1 MSEIKSDKLT
11 PVTST
16 TTTFGDS
23 GDKLLFATGTNL
35 DMNGVELILDA
46 DADTSITADTDD
58 QIDIRIAGADD
69 FRFTA
74 NSMNVLSGSTLTI
87 DSGAT
92 ITNSGTATGFA
103 DLTAIA
109 DGSVGSP
116 SIANSGDTNTGIYFP
131 AADTVGVV
139 AGGKEKWRFGSSP
152 LAGKNY
158 VVNGMFQVDQRLGE
172 TRTGLGGALTRL
184 ADQWVL
190 RWDGATGGR
199 YTFSV
204 EDNGGVNS
212 ESKWAKLLTTT
223 ADAAGT
229 AGDFQYFYTPIEAQ
243 NLQGL
248 IAANGKLGDTTQSM
262 DIIVHADGAS
272 GISFPCKVGCWIHTY
287 DGTARQWVQDV
298 TITSAD
304 TWQRVSISRTAD
316 SVATIDQDSG
326 VGMWMGF
333 CIATGSDRQV
343 TGGAWEN
350 SGSDI
355 GTSDSI
361 NIGDATNNYIGF
373 ANVTLEAGL
382 LSTAAEVQDY
392 GTTLIK
398 CQRYYEQ
405 REPSGNGYNLP
416 GTYGMFI
423 ATTSTAQGF
432 FQWNVEKRAA
442 PTIDMIAATDWIF
455 VKTNSG
461 SNNYSGG
468 EMTASAFTFSQIKTN
483 HCAFLIT
490 TGTTGGTAGHT
501 TWIQSTGSN
510 HKVTIS
516 AEL

>member
-1 MSEIKSDKLT
+1 MLGASEAAATLMT
-11 PVTST
+11 LNST
-16 TTTFGDS
+16 G
-23 GDKLLFATGTNL
+23 NL
-35 DMNGVELILDA
+35 
-46 DADTSITADTDD
+46 
-58 QIDIRIAGADD
+58 
-69 FRFTA
+69 
-74 NSMNVLSGSTLTI
+74 
-87 DSGAT
+87 
-92 ITNSGTATGFA
+92 
-103 DLTAIA
+103 
-109 DGSVGSP
+109 SVGDGTVSLP
-116 SIANSGDTNTGIYFP
+116 SYSNTGDLNTGVYFP
-131 AADTVGVV
+131 AADTVGVT

-158 VVNGMFQVDQRLGE
+158 VVNGAFQVDQRSAD

-204 EDNGGVNS
+204 EDDGGVNS
-212 ESKWAKLLTTT
+212 ESKWGKFLTTT

-229 AGDFQYFYTPIEAQ
+229 AGDFQYFYTPMEAQ

-272 GISFPCKVGCWIHTY
+272 GISFPCEVGCFIHTY
-287 DGTARQWVQDV
+287 DGTTRQWIQDV

-316 SVATIDQDSG
+316 SVATIDQNSA

-333 CIATGSDRQV
+333 CIATGTGRQV

-350 SGSDI
+350 ADGDI

-382 LSTAAEVQDY
+382 LSTAAEVQDV
-392 GTTLIK
+392 GTTLAK
-398 CQRYYEQ
+398 CKRYYQ
-405 REPSGNGYNLP
+405 STTAAGLAFSGVCRSTTTGYC
-416 GTYGMFI
+416 GG
-423 ATTSTAQGF
+423 
-432 FQWNVEKRAA
+432 WNFPEMRAA
-442 PTIDMIAATDWIF
+442 PTVVIGTVNCIDSSASGVDGAAASSGITPRNASVSISSASGFTDGNGLIAELKSGESAT
-455 VKTNSG
+455 
-461 SNNYSGG
+461 
-468 EMTASAFTFSQIKTN
+468 
-483 HCAFLIT
+483 L
-490 TGTTGGTAGHT
+490 
-501 TWIQSTGSN
+501 
-510 HKVTIS
+510 S

>member
-1 MSEIKSDKLT
+1 MVTKIDASMFDAQGKEI
-11 PVTST
+11 
-16 TTTFGDS
+16 
-23 GDKLLFATGTNL
+23 
-35 DMNGVELILDA
+35 ILDA

-58 QIDIRIAGADD
+58 QIDIKIAGADD
-69 FRFTA
+69 FQFTA
-74 NSMNVLSGSTLTI
+74 NTFTALSGSTVAI
-87 DSGAT
+87 ASGAT
-92 ITNSGTATGFA
+92 IANSGTATGFST
-103 DLTAIA
+103 DLTAIG
-109 DGSVGSP
+109 DGSVSAP

-373 ANVTLEAGL
+373 ANVTLESGL
-382 LSTAAEVQDY
+382 LSTAAEVQDV
-392 GTTLIK
+392 GTTLHK
-398 CQRYYEQ
+398 CRRYYSRVDQ
-405 REPSGNGYNLP
+405 QAGVMALP
-416 GTYGMFI
+416 
-423 ATTSTAQGF
+423 TAFVRTVSNMKLVWQLSP
-432 FQWNVEKRAA
+432 EMRAA
-442 PTIDMIAATDWIF
+442 PTLETTGNVDDYNVNHGGGNVTCNALPSRTAGGTDVVHIKLQVASGPSAGEAVGLEF
-455 VKTNSG
+455 VDG
-461 SNNYSGG
+461 
-468 EMTASAFTFSQIKTN
+468 TASGFIAF
-483 HCAFLIT
+483 
-490 TGTTGGTAGHT
+490 
-501 TWIQSTGSN
+501 
-510 HKVTIS
+510 S